1 MPFTCAT
8 CGQIH
13 DSLPDL
19 GFRWPDS
26 YFGVPAPERA
36 SRIRGDAD
44 TCEID
49 GEEFFIRGVILIPI
63 IGTSEHFGLGVWVSQ
78 KRENY
83 QAYRNNFDSP
93 NIGPFF
99 GWLSN
104 NIPFYQPDTWAM
116 KTMAHFQGGKQ
127 RPLIELA
134 PSEHPLYLDFSQ
146 GVSLERAWHI
156 VHAQSSSRIDSLPS

>member
-1 MPFTCAT
+1 MPFTCTT

-19 GFRWPDS
+19 GFLWPDS
-26 YFGVPAPERA
+26 YFGVPKHERV

-49 GEEFFIRGVILIPI
+49 DEEFFIRGVVLIPI

-78 KRENY
+78 KRENF
-83 QAYRNNFDSP
+83 QIYRDNFDSSK
-93 NIGPFF
+93 IGPFF

-104 NIPFYQPDTWAM
+104 NIPFYRPDTWAL
-116 KTMAHFQGGKQ
+116 KTMAHFQGGRQ

-146 GVSLERAWHI
+146 GVSLQRAWSI
-156 VHAQSSSRIDSLPS
+156 VHAQSASRIN